1 MFSWNTNHTKAM
13 KRMLQ
18 ARERIAR
25 RNPFFASILF
35 NAKLEE
41 SDKHASIWTNGI
53 AVFFNSEY
61 VEKNDGFIEGD
72 LLECVMHAAL
82 QHIGRRK
89 YRDKEKWNQACDF
102 SVRPLVHQ
110 YFQQHPSFMAQDGL
124 FPNKAAEEIYE
135 LLEGQGEGKGQGKGK
150 GNQPPPTGSGAD
162 QPGGMDDPSPDEQ
175 EEAEQA
181 SKDWARAVA
190 NAKEKAQKAGNM
202 PQNIL
207 RLVDEL
213 LPVEKLDWRDVIRDM
228 SRDAKSRASRSWS
241 RMNRRRQEPPMP
253 GYADDN
259 IYNLILIFDVS
270 GSVSD
275 EMLRAMKTEAS
286 AVLDQDIINSATLI
300 ACDTEPKSIE
310 TVSNSDGVIDWKPR
324 GGGGTDFRSTMELV
338 NREYGSAIGAVFF
351 TDLETSS
358 FGAEP
363 PFPIVYVNFGSNKS
377 LKAPF
382 GRTVDY

>member
-1 MFSWNTNHTKAM
+1 MFSWNVNHTKAM
-13 KRMLQ
+13 RRMLQ

-41 SDKHASIWTNGI
+41 SDRHASIWTNGI
-53 AVFFNSEY
+53 SVFFNPEY
-61 VEKNDGFIEGD
+61 VEQKDAFIEGD

-110 YFQQHPSFMAQDGL
+110 YFPQSPEFMAQDGL

-135 LLEGQGEGKGQGKGK
+135 LLEGQDQDGKGK
-150 GNQPPPTGSGAD
+150 GKSPPQQGAGAD
-162 QPGGMDDPSPDEQ
+162 QPGGMEDPSPDQQ

-207 RLVDEL
+207 RLVEEL
-213 LPVEKLDWRDVIRDM
+213 LPVEKVDWRDVLRDW
-228 SRDAKSRASRSWS
+228 SRDAKSKYARSWS
-241 RMNRRRQEPPMP
+241 RMNRRRQDPPMP

-259 IYNLILIFDVS
+259 VFNIVVCFDVS
-270 GSVSD
+270 GSVSA
-275 EMLRAMKTEAS
+275 EMLRSMKTEIA
-286 AVLDQDIINSATLI
+286 ALLDQNLCNQATLI
-300 ACDTEPKSIE
+300 AVDTEPKSIE
-310 TVSNSDGVIDWKPR
+310 VVTSSDGVVAWKPR
-324 GGGGTDFRSTMELV
+324 GGGGTDFRSAMELI
-338 NREYGSAIGAVFF
+338 NTEYGSSMGLIFL

-358 FGAEP
+358 FGRDP
-363 PFPIVYVNFGSNKS
+363 GFPVAWINFGSNKS

-382 GRTVDY
+382 GRTLEY